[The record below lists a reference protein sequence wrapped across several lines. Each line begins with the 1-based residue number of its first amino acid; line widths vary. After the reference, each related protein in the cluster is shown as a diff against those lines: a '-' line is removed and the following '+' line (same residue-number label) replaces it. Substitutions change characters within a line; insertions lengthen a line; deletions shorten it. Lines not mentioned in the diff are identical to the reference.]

1 LHFAPEEVF
10 YKKFKRMPNLNYIAA
25 DSLISFIDG
34 LCNRPDVAMD
44 ICDIRFPD
52 ESFDVVICNHVL
64 EHVRNDGKA
73 MREIYRVLRYGGWAI
88 LQVPIRKD
96 QEKTLEDPNIVTDA
110 DRFRFYGS
118 PDHVRFY
125 GKDYKNKLES
135 VGFKVNIDS
144 YVQSIP
150 PYLVQRYRLD
160 KNEDIY
166 IVYK

>member
-1 LHFAPEEVF
+1 
-10 YKKFKRMPNLNYIAA
+10 
-25 DSLISFIDG
+25 
-34 LCNRPDVAMD
+34 
-44 ICDIRFPD
+44 
-52 ESFDVVICNHVL
+52 
-64 EHVRNDGKA
+64 
-73 MREIYRVLRYGGWAI
+73 
-88 LQVPIRKD
+88 VPIRKD